1 MSKPIDVNENDFD
14 TTVLKSV
21 KPTLV
26 DFWAPWCAPCRVVAP
41 VMEALAEEYDN
52 KVEFAKVNVDTEPR
66 LATRYGIRSIP
77 TLLIFKDGVPV
88 KQLIGAQPR
97 DELKKS
103 IDATLAPLSLLER
116 WFL

>member
-1 MSKPIDVNENDFD
+1 MSKPTDVNENDFD
-14 TTVLKSV
+14 ATVLKSD

-26 DFWAPWCAPCRVVAP
+26 DLWAVWCGPCRMIAP
-41 VMEALAEEYDN
+41 VVEALAEEYDN

-77 TLLIFKDGVPV
+77 TLLIFKEGKPV

-97 DELKKS
+97 DELKKA
-103 IDATLAPLSLLER
+103 IDATLTP
-116 WFL
+116 